1 MLYLTIPP
9 NSRAYSHNSQHGHC
23 NLLRVGSKTARPV
36 FHGVTIA
43 IIAAKVAAIFAPS
56 LRQTMTDSILKIS
69 DITLPTKVN
78 IVKAMVFP
86 GVVYGCES
94 WTIKKV
100 ECQKMEAF
108 ELWCGED
115 A

>member
-78 IVKAMVFP
+78 IVKAMLFP
-86 GVVYGCES
+86 VVMYGYES
-94 WTIKKV
+94 WTMKKA
-100 ECQKMEAF
+100 E
-108 ELWCGED
+108 
-115 A
+115 